1 MGTANK
7 VPFLDLNSLHAEVE
21 EELVAVFRRALKTSG
36 FVGGP
41 EVEQFESEFAQ
52 FCGVDHSVGVN
63 SGTDALR
70 FALIAAG
77 VGHGDAVVT
86 VPNTFIATAEAIS
99 QSGALPRFVDVDSKT
114 YNLDPARLEDYLA
127 NKCFVD
133 RASGRLFDFATGN
146 VVKAIIPVH
155 LYGQPADM
163 DPILELAENYGL
175 IVIEDACQAHGAQ
188 YFSRKMKQWRS
199 VGSMGC
205 AAAFSFYP
213 GKNLGACGEGGAVT
227 TNDPDLARKVRML
240 RDHGQPKKYY
250 HDIEGYNGRLHSIQ
264 AGILRIKLRLL
275 SGWNEQR
282 REAVARYRELIGGDI
297 EGLVLP
303 YEAEWSRAVYHLFVV
318 RMPERADAIDFLSE
332 AGIGTGIH
340 YPIPLHLQKAYS
352 RLCYKAGDFPVAEAA
367 ADEILSLPMFPGITS
382 EQQKLVA
389 AELREFIG
397 GLSGDEAREAAA

>member
-7 VPFLDLNSLHAEVE
+7 VPFLDLNGLHAELE
-21 EELVAVFRRALKTSG
+21 EELVAVFRRALRASA

-41 EVEQFESEFAQ
+41 EVEQFENEFAQ
-52 FCGVDHSVGVN
+52 FCGAGHCVGVN

-70 FALIAAG
+70 FALIAKG

-99 QSGALPRFVDVDSKT
+99 QAGAVPRFVDVDPQT
-114 YNLDPARLEDYLA
+114 YNMDADRLQDYLA

-133 RASGRLFDFATGN
+133 RASGRLFDCATGN

-163 DPILELAENYGL
+163 DPILEAAENYHL
-175 IVIEDACQAHGAQ
+175 TVIEDACQAHGAQ
-188 YFSRKMKQWRS
+188 YFSRTTKQWKR
-199 VGSMGC
+199 VGSMGS

-227 TNDPDLARKVRML
+227 TNDPEVARKVRML
-240 RDHGQPKKYY
+240 RDHGQPRKYY
-250 HDIEGYNGRLHSIQ
+250 HDMEGYNGRLHSIQ

-275 SGWNEQR
+275 SGWNEKR
-282 REAVARYRELIGGDI
+282 REAASRYWELMGDASEAI
-297 EGLVLP
+297 VMP
-303 YEAEWSRAVYHLFVV
+303 YQPEWAKAVYHLFVV
-318 RMPERADAIDFLSE
+318 RVPERDDAIDFLSQ

-340 YPIPLHLQKAYS
+340 YPIPLHVQKAYS
-352 RLCYKAGDFPVAEAA
+352 RLGYKAGDFPEAESAA
-367 ADEILSLPMFPGITS
+367 AEILSLPLFPGITI

-389 AELREFIG
+389 GELREVISR
-397 GLSGDEAREAAA
+397 LSGDEAREAAA